1 MQTERP
7 AIFTTVYTQPYNE
20 IVQPGQVWK
29 ISKYFLR
36 RWTPYLTP
44 SQVWLVIGA
53 RQLSYFNQRRPWF
66 RAYDSTLAQAAGQH
80 VKVFRRTTKKDIV
93 AGKTPIATFLSKVTD
108 PIYYREDGVTRQSET
123 HYRIRLDDPLT
134 PGDAAALAYWLRRNC
149 PERVTAMA
157 VHDLL
162 REAAKQPAYLLRAA
176 DPSPVAAV
184 APGLLSVAD
193 VVVHVFPTAGE
204 TTQPWCE
211 AADTLHTHLIAAEHA
226 HFETQYFRR
235 RWLPELGPGAALLL
249 TYLRSLCYY
258 NEDSGE
264 IRDEIVLESGDLES
278 VFQVSSRTLRRWF
291 NRLEE
296 AAPAGNPLGPFFA
309 VRGSSKLPDQ
319 KVATTYWI
327 NLKTPLVRAD
337 LELYR
342 QRLAAG
348 ECEGETDEK
357 FLTNSSA
364 GGQEVPHTPGGS
376 GHKVPDTNRG
386 DRQEVPH
393 KVKGD
398 GQKVLH
404 RSRGDR
410 QKVAGWGTEKGEYKY
425 YRTLSH
431 ALGLQSFE
439 KFLQEIP
446 DQQQHDWRADDGRA
460 TDSFAAVAAGSLA
473 MLLDSLSIQEPAR
486 SQILH
491 SDTTLEQAV
500 SWTLY
505 AGQQSGLENPAGYLV
520 RRLVTGDAPPPAFLR
535 LARLSW
541 EQWRAY
547 AATCYLDGPDAP
559 RLSLFA
565 GDEEFAHWRAH
576 YGAHH
581 PDDLPFDVGNG
592 LAELRYLAAPPE
604 VDNSPRQES
613 EVAAADSALWRDVLD
628 ELSLQMTQATFNSWL
643 RDAQLLAREGDHF
656 VVAVRDDAARDW
668 LQHRLQEPI
677 VRTLRTIAQE
687 PEVAVRFVAAPPET
701 GAASF
706 S

>member
-7 AIFTTVYTQPYNE
+7 AVFTAVYTQPYNE
-20 IVQPGQVWK
+20 IVHPGQVWK

-93 AGKTPIATFLSKVTD
+93 AGKTPIATFLSKATD
-108 PIYYREDGVTRQSET
+108 PIYYRQDGVTRQSET

-134 PGDAAALAYWLRRNC
+134 PGDAAALAYWLRRHC
-149 PERVTAMA
+149 PERVTAKA

-162 REAAKQPAYLLRAA
+162 REAAELPAYLLRAA
-176 DPSPVAAV
+176 DPSPVPPV

-235 RWLPELGPGAALLL
+235 RWLPELGPGPALLL

-278 VFQVSSRTLRRWF
+278 VFQVSSRTLRRWLH
-291 NRLEE
+291 RLEE
-296 AAPAGNPLGPFFA
+296 AAPAGNLLGPFFA
-309 VRGSSKLPDQ
+309 TRGSSKQPDQ

-337 LELYR
+337 LERYR

-348 ECEGETDEK
+348 DCDGVTDEK
-357 FLTNSSA
+357 FLTD
-364 GGQEVPHTPGGS
+364 GGGIGQEVPHTGS
-376 GHKVPDTNRG
+376 GNGQKVPDTDGG
-386 DRQEVPH
+386 DGQEVPH
-393 KVKGD
+393 NMRRD
-398 GQKVLH
+398 GQKVPH
-404 RSRGDR
+404 RSRGGGR
-410 QKVAGWGTEKGEYKY
+410 KVAGSGTKKGAYKY
-425 YRTLSH
+425 YRTLSE

-439 KFLQEIP
+439 KFLQAIP
-446 DQQQHDWRADDGRA
+446 DQQQQHWHAGNGRA
-460 TDSFAAVAAGSLA
+460 TGSFAAVAAGSLA
-473 MLLDSLSIQEPAR
+473 RLLDSLGIQEPAR
-486 SQILH
+486 SQILQ

-547 AATCYLDGPDAP
+547 AAACYLDGPDAL
-559 RLSLFA
+559 RLSPFA

-576 YGAHH
+576 YGTRH
-581 PDDLPFDVGNG
+581 PDDLPFAVGTG
-592 LAELRYLAAPPE
+592 LAELRYVAASPV
-604 VDNSPRQES
+604 VDDDQRQES
-613 EVAAADSALWRDVLD
+613 EVASADNALWREVLD

-643 RDAQLLAREGDHF
+643 RDAHLVAREGDHF
-656 VVAVRDDAARDW
+656 VVAVRDEAARDW

-687 PEVAVRFVAAPPET
+687 PGIAVRFVAAPPAT